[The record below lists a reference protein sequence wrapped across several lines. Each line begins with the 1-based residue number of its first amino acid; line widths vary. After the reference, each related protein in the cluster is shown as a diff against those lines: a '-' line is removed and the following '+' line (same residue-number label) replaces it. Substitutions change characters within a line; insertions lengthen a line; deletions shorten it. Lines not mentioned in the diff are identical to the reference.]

1 MVDASASPPVVI
13 RQATRSDAEEIR
25 RFIRDN
31 YGRYGSFI
39 VPDRWNWQ
47 YLQNPRVQGE
57 TIPLFIAVRGTEVVG
72 ITSGIPVELKIGDTI
87 HDAKWS
93 CEMMVLPS
101 CRGQGLGLGLQKE
114 DADHTP
120 IFISV
125 RMAPSTRYIQGKI
138 GCVSFDPVR
147 VHVRVAGMTRNAVYA
162 YLMLRTSRRPGWNR
176 AVRVLHA
183 LRIDAGLAGLLNLGR
198 ALRDRLRPL
207 PGAGD
212 VTIREVQ
219 RFGPEIDALWEST
232 KHHYGV
238 ISKRDQ
244 AFLNWKA
251 FEHPY
256 LPYRGFEAFRDG
268 TLRGYL
274 ILRLSEPEEPSV
286 GHIIDLYAARDD
298 EATLTALVRH
308 AIEVVGRERAVVQCE
323 TTIPEFEAVLRRFG
337 FRNTGGLVPTYRC
350 LDPGMQAALAE
361 RHGDWFITRIDQ
373 DLDQL
378 RPIWAAG
385 VRL

>member
-1 MVDASASPPVVI
+1 MGEVPSAPATLI
-13 RQATRSDAEEIR
+13 RQATRADAGEIR

-47 YLQNPRVQGE
+47 YLENPRVQGE
-57 TIPLFIAVRGTEVVG
+57 RIPLFIAVRGTEVVG
-72 ITSGIPVELKIGDTI
+72 ITSGIPVELKIGDAI

-138 GCVSFDPVR
+138 GCVDFDPVR
-147 VHVRVAGMTRNAVYA
+147 VYVRVAGMTRSAIYA
-162 YLMLRTSRRPGWNR
+162 YLRLRTARKPRWA
-176 AVRVLHA
+176 AVVRGLHVLGG
-183 LRIDAGLAGLLNLGR
+183 DAVMAGLLNLSRG
-198 ALRDRLRPL
+198 LRDLLRPR
-207 PGAGD
+207 PGSGS
-212 VTIREVQ
+212 TEIREVE
-219 RFGPEIDALWEST
+219 RFGPEIDALWEAT
-232 KHHYGV
+232 KNDYEV
-238 ISKRDQ
+238 ISKRDH
-244 AFLNWKA
+244 AFLNWKT
-251 FEHPY
+251 FDHPY
-256 LPYRGFEAFRDG
+256 LPYRGFLAVREG
-268 TLRGYL
+268 EVRGYV
-274 ILRLSEPEEPSV
+274 ILRLSEPDEPNV
-286 GHIIDLYAARDD
+286 GHIIDLYAARKDR
-298 EATLTALVRH
+298 ETLNALVGH
-308 AIEVVGRERAVVQCE
+308 AVDFVGRQRAVIQCE
-323 TTIPEFEAVLRRFG
+323 TTIPEFEAVLRGFG
-337 FRNTGGLVPTYRC
+337 FRHTGGLVPTVRC
-350 LDPGMQAALAE
+350 LDPGMQAALGA
-361 RHGDWFITRIDQ
+361 RRGKWFITRIDQ